1 MMLLSHVPDLADCPQ
16 DMLTFQEEFVS
27 RFECDTHQ
35 PHANETAAVAQTVSL
50 VEGKVKVIQTHKQ
63 PPPQKKKNRFPYF
76 W

>member
-35 PHANETAAVAQTVSL
+35 PHANGTAAVAKTVSL
-50 VEGKVKVIQTHKQ
+50 VEGKVKVIVNTQTATPEIVSPIFGKV
-63 PPPQKKKNRFPYF
+63 
-76 W
+76 